1 MNTLEKN
8 LNALENQTLKLELRD
23 IKHTHIK
30 PVFGKDSLELNFSNL
45 EGGGGGDVSKSLSR
59 A

>member
-8 LNALENQTLKLELRD
+8 LNALENQTLKLKLGD

-45 EGGGGGDVSKSLSR
+45 EGGGGG
-59 A
+59 

>member
-8 LNALENQTLKLELRD
+8 LNALKNVMLKTQLSS
-23 IKHTHIK
+23 IAHTRLK
-30 PVFGKDSLELNFSNL
+30 PIFGKDNLELNFSNL
-45 EGGGGGDVSKSLSR
+45 EGGGGDVSKSLSR

>member
-8 LNALENQTLKLELRD
+8 LNALENQTLKLELRG

-30 PVFGKDSLELNFSNL
+30 SVFGKDSLELNFSNL
-45 EGGGGGDVSKSLSR
+45 EGGGG
-59 A
+59 